1 MSRNKIKII
10 TTTLLG
16 FSLVTVEFGAAQAL
30 KVEGRSG
37 AANAVG
43 KNSPATVSTPIARE
57 VDYIIGPDD
66 VLSVNV
72 WKEPDLSRSVPVR
85 PDGKITLPLVGD
97 IQANG
102 ATPIKLQAAIEK
114 SLSEY
119 ISKPVVT
126 VIVQEARSH
135 KFNII
140 GEVHK
145 PGTYVLSAPMTVL
158 DAIALAGGFREWAKV
173 KSIYVLR
180 EGLPGG
186 PQRIP
191 FNYKAVVKGASTDVQ
206 LKVKDTIVVP

>member
-16 FSLVTVEFGAAQAL
+16 FSLVTAEFGAAQAL
-30 KVEGRSG
+30 KVEGKSS

-43 KNSPATVSTPIARE
+43 NNPPAPASTPIARE

-102 ATPIKLQAAIEK
+102 ATPIKLQGAIEK

-180 EGLPGG
+180 EGSPGG

-191 FNYKAVVKGASTDVQ
+191 FNYKQVVKGASTDLQ
-206 LKVKDTIVVP
+206 LKVKDTIIVP